1 MLDIPLYRGGRPRA
15 WSDLSDDEKRRL
27 SDALVNALGG
37 NAKGLIGEIYSVNR
51 YEKGSGMHDA
61 KEFSTVLNS
70 CGRYDDAATG
80 ARICAGDLSAIADA
94 DRHRQEHRKN
104 IAQAMAMIRDG
115 HLMRLRINLQFFD
128 AGDRIRDTV
137 VGIVAGMILSSDLAD
152 PDIPLLGLAK
162 SPDGTKVSARAPKEL
177 VRKGLNL
184 SDIMRDAAAEVGGM
198 GGGHAVAA
206 GATVPEDRAMEFVDI
221 VDRKIGD
228 KLRSL
233 SPS

>member
-1 MLDIPLYRGGRPRA
+1 M
-15 WSDLSDDEKRRL
+15 
-27 SDALVNALGG
+27 
-37 NAKGLIGEIYSVNR
+37 
-51 YEKGSGMHDA
+51 
-61 KEFSTVLNS
+61 
-70 CGRYDDAATG
+70 
-80 ARICAGDLSAIADA
+80 
-94 DRHRQEHRKN
+94 
-104 IAQAMAMIRDG
+104 
-115 HLMRLRINLQFFD
+115 
-128 AGDRIRDTV
+128 
-137 VGIVAGMILSSDLAD
+137 
-152 PDIPLLGLAK
+152 
-162 SPDGTKVSARAPKEL
+162 SARAPKEL